1 MSLIGAVEGVLEQ
14 AGPEFAYIRVGGI
27 LLEIAVPSR
36 DLQQLGDLGTE
47 VRLWTQLI
55 VREDDLQ
62 LYGFVVEE
70 DKRLF
75 QALIGVS
82 GVGPKVALGVQSVL
96 KAETLAVAIAEN
108 DVEAITRAPGVGR
121 RTAER
126 IILDLKTKI
135 QEDFVQLLGKVIDQ
149 PNSGQQEAIHA
160 LVALGYSR
168 QEAGQVVSAEIEQS
182 LSVEERVRRA
192 LQRIGR

>member
-1 MSLIGAVEGVLEQ
+1 MSLIGAIEGVLEQ
-14 AGPEFAYIRVGGI
+14 AGPEFAYVRVGGI
-27 LLEIAVPSR
+27 LLEIGVPTR
-36 DLQQLGDLGTE
+36 DLQQLGELGAE
-47 VRLWTQLI
+47 VRLWTHLI

-62 LYGFVVEE
+62 LYGFTTEE

-82 GVGPKVALGVQSVL
+82 GIGPKVALGVQSVM
-96 KAETLAVAIAEN
+96 KAETLAVAITEN

-126 IILDLKTKI
+126 IILDLKSKI
-135 QEDFVQLLGKVIDQ
+135 QEDFVQLLGKIIDQ
-149 PNSGQQEAIHA
+149 PGTGQQVVIQA

-168 QEAGQVVSAEIEQS
+168 QEAGQAASSEGEQN

>member
-1 MSLIGAVEGVLEQ
+1 MSLIGAVKGVLEQ

-82 GVGPKVALGVQSVL
+82 GVGPKVALGCSLQWRL
-96 KAETLAVAIAEN
+96 KRLLQQL
-108 DVEAITRAPGVGR
+108 PKMM
-121 RTAER
+121 
-126 IILDLKTKI
+126 LK
-135 QEDFVQLLGKVIDQ
+135 QLLV
-149 PNSGQQEAIHA
+149 P
-160 LVALGYSR
+160 LVLA
-168 QEAGQVVSAEIEQS
+168 
-182 LSVEERVRRA
+182 EER
-192 LQRIGR
+192 QSESF